1 MKFKDFATGRFYN
14 EDCFDAMKEIPDG
27 VIDMILCDLPY
38 GTTACSWDAVI
49 PFDRLWAEYRRVLR
63 GNGAIVLTAAQ
74 PFTTA
79 LIASNYEWFKYAL
92 VWEKSRALGFTN
104 AKNKPMAKHEDIA
117 VFSPGTVAN
126 RSDRRMTY
134 NPQGL
139 VPYGKVV
146 SGIKACAA
154 DAKTG
159 GHKFG
164 RPSHQAKRV
173 QEFTNYPTSILSV
186 PNEGAT
192 VHPTQK
198 PVALFEYLIKTYTNE
213 NELILDNTAG
223 SGTTA
228 IAAINTNRKWVCIEK
243 ETEYYD
249 KAIDRIIN
257 HGWK

>member
-1 MKFKDFATGRFYN
+1 MKFQDFPTGRFYN

-38 GTTACSWDAVI
+38 GTTQIKWDSVL
-49 PFDRLWAEYRRVLR
+49 PFDKLWSEYFRVSKE
-63 GNGAIVLTAAQ
+63 NAAIVLTCSQ
-74 PFTTA
+74 PFTSA
-79 LIASNYEWFKYAL
+79 LIMSQIDNFKYEL
-92 VWEKSRALGFTN
+92 IWEKDKPTNFALANKQPMKYHENICIFYKKQPIYNKQMQEREGGGKSRCKYGVDNTN
-104 AKNKPMAKHEDIA
+104 RISDHSDISEKEIKFYDPNNKNPSS
-117 VFSPGTVAN
+117 VQYFNTG
-126 RSDRRMTY
+126 RRQ
-134 NPQGL
+134 NL
-139 VPYGKVV
+139 
-146 SGIKACAA
+146 I
-154 DAKTG
+154 
-159 GHKFG
+159 
-164 RPSHQAKRV
+164 
-173 QEFTNYPTSILSV
+173 
-186 PNEGAT
+186 
-192 VHPTQK
+192 HPTQK